1 MKKIILT
8 LFGFIL
14 SVMSVYAQVAP
25 LAGLTVVPNNTAN
38 PTIMT
43 LTWTAYVQGTTPA
56 TGFVIE
62 RSPNNTAANFVV
74 ITTVT
79 NLTSTT
85 YTDAVTPDNYCY
97 RVKAVNSATPVVSS
111 AYFPTTGGICVNLA
125 TPATP
130 ATLTVS
136 NVLPTA
142 TAPTS
147 ITLNWTHAGTDATTT
162 RFLIERST
170 ISATT
175 GFSLIATVTVA
186 VPSVPANFTYTDAV
200 TPSNYYYRIRAA
212 NAFLFSPY
220 SAVASVIIP
229 ALATPGTLTVTPNA
243 AISTSNAL
251 SWGATPNATAYDVE
265 VSSTLTGTYV
275 LLASVPAPAVT
286 YAHNMTGGNYCYRIR
301 ATVGSAVSSYNT
313 AVCTPVIPCA
323 SAILNQ
329 PTSMAAITNVQV
341 TTVSVTWDDNASGET
356 GYKIY
361 RSNTQG
367 FVPVLSSPYATVA
380 VQNATGYADNAVTAN
395 TTYYY
400 IAVPY
405 CGTTNGTLSDE
416 VEIILGLATA
426 TEFTAIT
433 RPGEF
438 VIDLQWMSNVSN
450 TNREAS
456 YEVER
461 TIDSP
466 TPNWQLFKV
475 VTIPADTNV
484 TPGSAGA
491 VRQRYRTSDNGS
503 VVGLPFLPNTKYCY
517 RVRSKKAIAGVD
529 IFSEYSASACAITPA
544 IDPPTELTAIAEV
557 IEDDEYVI
565 PTATDL
571 GSTPKISLAWKDNSI
586 FETKYIIER
595 KRDIVTTPPQVFK
608 VIDSVKTDLGKR
620 ERVVYT
626 DKFLESTPKPK
637 GLVPGAKYCY
647 RVRAKITGGSLSNYS
662 NESCATAYDVSTSV
676 DVKLSNAV
684 KLYPNPASKNFM
696 ISFEGINIRAN
707 KAEIINVMGQKVA
720 EQNISSTTTEMSL
733 QNLQS
738 GLYYVR
744 IQSDKGTI
752 VKKLIVEN

>member
-1 MKKIILT
+1 MKKIILM

-38 PTIMT
+38 PTVMT

-62 RSPNNTAANFVV
+62 RSPNNTPANFMVL
-74 ITTVT
+74 TTVT

-85 YTDAVTPDNYCY
+85 YTDAVIPDSYCY
-97 RVKAVNSATPVVSS
+97 RLKAVNSATPVVSS
-111 AYFPTTGGICVNLA
+111 AYSPIVCVNLA
-125 TPATP
+125 TPVAPAIASATP
-130 ATLTVS
+130 SPSAS
-136 NVLPTA
+136 
-142 TAPTS
+142 APTS
-147 ITLNWTHAGTDATTT
+147 IALIWTHTGTDATTT

-220 SAVASVIIP
+220 SAVSSVIIP
-229 ALATPGTLTVTPNA
+229 ALATPGALTVTPNA
-243 AISTSNAL
+243 TISTSNAL
-251 SWGATPNATAYDVE
+251 SWGATPNALAYDVE

-275 LLASVPAPAVT
+275 LLASVSAPTVT

-301 ATVGSAVSSYNT
+301 ARVGSAVSSYNT

-329 PTSMAAITNVQV
+329 PTSMTAVTNVQV
-341 TTVSVTWDDNASGET
+341 TTVSITWDDNASGET

-361 RSNTQG
+361 RSNIQG

-380 VQNATGYADNAVTAN
+380 VQNATGYADNVVVAN

-405 CGTTNGTLSDE
+405 CGTTNGDPSDE
-416 VEIILGLATA
+416 VQIILGLATA
-426 TEFTAIT
+426 TEFTAVT
-433 RPGEF
+433 RPNEF

-461 TIDSP
+461 SIDSA

-475 VTIPADTNV
+475 VTIPMDTNV

-503 VVGLPFLPNTKYCY
+503 VVGLPFLPDTKYCY
-517 RVRSKKAIAGVD
+517 RVRSKKPIAGTD
-529 IFSEYSASACAITPA
+529 IFSEYSVSACASTPA
-544 IDPPTELTAIAEV
+544 IDAPTELVTLAEV
-557 IEDDEYVI
+557 IEDYDYIV
-565 PTATDL
+565 PVAPDL
-571 GSTPKISLAWKDNSI
+571 GTTPKIVLAWKDNSI

-595 KRDIVTTPPQVFK
+595 KRGDITSPVQVFK
-608 VIDSVKTDLGKR
+608 VIDSVTTILGQKAGIR
-620 ERVVYT
+620 YK
-626 DKFLESTPKPK
+626 DNYLEITPKKK

-647 RVRAKITGGSLSNYS
+647 RVRAKIAGGSLSNYS
-662 NESCATAYDVSTSV
+662 NESCVNAYDVSTSV
-676 DVKLSNAV
+676 DIKLSNAV

-696 ISFEGINIRAN
+696 ISFEGVNIRAN

-733 QNLQS
+733 QNLKS